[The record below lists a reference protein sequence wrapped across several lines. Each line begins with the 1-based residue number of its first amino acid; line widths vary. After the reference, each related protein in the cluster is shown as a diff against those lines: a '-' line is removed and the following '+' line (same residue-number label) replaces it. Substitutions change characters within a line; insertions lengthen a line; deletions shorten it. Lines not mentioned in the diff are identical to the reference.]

1 MNFSSSEN
9 TFYREDADEQLTTLM
24 LRRRRR
30 RRQRS
35 QRGNSLPPTSDLFTF
50 IAAPP
55 LRTPPPPSP
64 VSQRRAARW
73 RRQYRPMMI
82 VHVPVHARAADAG
95 RTGRPLAA
103 ASRRRDHS
111 GHACLAYRRRVIT
124 VSRRPR
130 CRPDLPSL
138 LTTSRFAPAFSIRI
152 ISVIVRPRYIM
163 ELVQDK
169 SIVTIEH

>member
-9 TFYREDADEQLTTLM
+9 TFYREDADELLATLM

-55 LRTPPPPSP
+55 LRTPP
-64 VSQRRAARW
+64 
-73 RRQYRPMMI
+73 
-82 VHVPVHARAADAG
+82 
-95 RTGRPLAA
+95 
-103 ASRRRDHS
+103 
-111 GHACLAYRRRVIT
+111 
-124 VSRRPR
+124 RRPR
-130 CRPDLPSL
+130 QCHKDARRGGDANIVQWWSSMCRFTLERQTPAVPVVHWLLRHVAAITPVTPVSHTGAASSPSAAGRAADLPSL
-138 LTTSRFAPAFSIRI
+138 LTTSRCAPAFSIRI

>member
-9 TFYREDADEQLTTLM
+9 TFYREDADELLATLM

-130 CRPDLPSL
+130 CRLAFIAYNISMCAGIQHSHHFCNSQ
-138 LTTSRFAPAFSIRI
+138 TTLYYGTGTR
-152 ISVIVRPRYIM
+152 
-163 ELVQDK
+163 
-169 SIVTIEH
+169 